1 MAGYNRLLNRT
12 STVRH
17 NHQLIRTSI
26 ASYNNNIMNSQLK
39 VTISKVILGLFLSL
53 GFFTPLVFS
62 NFTAEAY
69 EFPKMTSV
77 YIVGSTIVF
86 LWLLLRLLFGGKKVV
101 FPGKEILLYLG
112 IISLSTL
119 FSSHSYTSVWGYYSR
134 FNGGLVSFLIFFG
147 IYLVGINFIDGKK
160 AETLKDLICLSVFP
174 VSLYGIFQIFEQN
187 RISSTLGQPNWLA
200 AYLVF
205 LLPLLIDRILKADEN
220 LKKYFWT
227 TTFLIAF
234 INLWFAHSLSGL
246 VGLAAGL
253 VFLTIKFRRKVL
265 NRWGLLAV
273 FVFIIFSVFNISF
286 FKERISDALT
296 LSTDPQSY
304 NVSDPGLIR
313 LGLWKGSIR
322 MAFSSPKN
330 FLLGTGP
337 ETFPYQFPFFRED
350 FLNYSSEW
358 DFILN
363 KPHNYYLEI
372 LVESGVVAL
381 VIYFLIMVRA
391 LKTKDTFLAAGLV
404 GFYATNIFGWPT
416 VCTSL
421 LFWLWLVLIKT
432 DTSP

>member
-1 MAGYNRLLNRT
+1 
-12 STVRH
+12 
-17 NHQLIRTSI
+17 
-26 ASYNNNIMNSQLK
+26 
-39 VTISKVILGLFLSL
+39 LSL

-69 EFPKMTSV
+69 EFPKMTFV

-86 LWLLLRLLFGGKKVV
+86 LWLLMRLLFGGKRVV
-101 FPGKEILLYLG
+101 LPGKEIILYLG
-112 IISLSTL
+112 VILLSTL
-119 FSSHSYTSVWGYYSR
+119 FSSHVYTSVWGYYSR
-134 FNGGLVSFLIFFG
+134 FNGGLMSFLVFFG
-147 IYLVGINFIDGKK
+147 IYLVGINFFDDKK
-160 AETLKDLICLSVFP
+160 AEILTDFICLSVFP
-174 VSLYGIFQIFEQN
+174 VSLYGIFQIFEHS
-187 RISSTLGQPNWLA
+187 RIYSTLGQPNWLA

-220 LKKYFWT
+220 LKKYFWVT
-227 TTFLIAF
+227 TLVIAF

-246 VGLAAGL
+246 VGLIVGL
-253 VFLTIKFRRKVL
+253 VYIIIKFRKKVL
-265 NRWGLLAV
+265 NRWGLLAALAFLV
-273 FVFIIFSVFNISF
+273 ISLLNISF
-286 FKERISDALT
+286 FKDRISDALT

-313 LGLWKGSIR
+313 LGLWKGSVR
-322 MAFSSPKN
+322 TAFSSPRN
-330 FLLGTGP
+330 LLLGTGP

-372 LVESGVVAL
+372 LVESGAVAL
-381 VIYFLIMVRA
+381 VVYFFIMVKT
-391 LKTKDTFLAAGLV
+391 LKAKNTFLVAGLV

-421 LFWLWLVLIKT
+421 LFWMWLIMIRK

>member
-1 MAGYNRLLNRT
+1 
-12 STVRH
+12 
-17 NHQLIRTSI
+17 
-26 ASYNNNIMNSQLK
+26 
-39 VTISKVILGLFLSL
+39 LSL

-69 EFPKMTSV
+69 EFPKMTFV

-86 LWLLLRLLFGGKKVV
+86 LWLLMRLLFGGKRVV
-101 FPGKEILLYLG
+101 LPGKEIILYLG
-112 IISLSTL
+112 VILLSTL
-119 FSSHSYTSVWGYYSR
+119 FSSHVYTSVWGYYSR
-134 FNGGLVSFLIFFG
+134 FNGGLMSFLVFFG
-147 IYLVGINFIDGKK
+147 IYLVGINFFDDKK
-160 AETLKDLICLSVFP
+160 AEILTDFICLSVFP
-174 VSLYGIFQIFEQN
+174 VSLYGIFQIFEHS
-187 RISSTLGQPNWLA
+187 RIYSTLGQPNWLA

-220 LKKYFWT
+220 LKKYFWVT
-227 TTFLIAF
+227 TLVIAF

-246 VGLAAGL
+246 VGLIVGL
-253 VFLTIKFRRKVL
+253 VYIIIKFRKKVL
-265 NRWGLLAV
+265 NRWGLLAALAFLV
-273 FVFIIFSVFNISF
+273 ISLLNISF
-286 FKERISDALT
+286 FKDRISDALT

-313 LGLWKGSIR
+313 LGLWKGSVR
-322 MAFSSPKN
+322 TAFSSPRN
-330 FLLGTGP
+330 LLLGTGP

-372 LVESGVVAL
+372 LVESGAVVL
-381 VIYFLIMVRA
+381 VVYFFIMVKT
-391 LKTKDTFLAAGLV
+391 LKAKNTFLVAGLV

-421 LFWLWLVLIKT
+421 LFWMWLIMIRK